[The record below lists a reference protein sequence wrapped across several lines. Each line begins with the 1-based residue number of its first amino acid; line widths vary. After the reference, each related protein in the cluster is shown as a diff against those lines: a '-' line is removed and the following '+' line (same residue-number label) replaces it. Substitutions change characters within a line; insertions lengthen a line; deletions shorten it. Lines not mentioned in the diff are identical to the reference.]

1 MDLAAARDIAI
12 IFLAILNI
20 IVLIILAILLYVL
33 VRLVRDQLVPLLGS
47 VRRTVNTVEGT
58 TDYISRTAVTP
69 IVRIAGLAVAASRF
83 LEVIRGRS
91 GKKKRGKA
99 RIEL

>member
-20 IVLIILAILLYVL
+20 IVLITLTILLYVL
-33 VRLVRDQLVPLLGS
+33 IHLVRDQIVPLMGS
-47 VRRTVNTVEGT
+47 MRRTVDTVEGT
-58 TDYISRTAVTP
+58 TQYISRTAVSP

-83 LEVIRGRS
+83 AEVLRHRS
-91 GKKKRGKA
+91 SKKK
-99 RIEL
+99 